1 MMLILDATGSDE
13 DLPVQSLRRRWP
25 MNMLVDSQVRQVF
38 RVFMDFL
45 ASKLIARNLCWA
57 HAEPLISVA
66 RNDWIA
72 WHNVHQV

>member
-1 MMLILDATGSDE
+1 
-13 DLPVQSLRRRWP
+13 